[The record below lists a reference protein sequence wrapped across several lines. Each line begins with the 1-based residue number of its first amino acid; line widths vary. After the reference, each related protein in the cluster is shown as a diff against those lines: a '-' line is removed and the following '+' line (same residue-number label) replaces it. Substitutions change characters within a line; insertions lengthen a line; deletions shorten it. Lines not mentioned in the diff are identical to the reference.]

1 MSQLSH
7 FGPRKTRGP
16 TRPLSAHRQA
26 FHLHGICDLVA
37 VQVPAEG
44 LQPRGVWP
52 WLSTC
57 LNHVTITRS
66 HTHNTHILYIYIIN
80 KNNKHNKPY

>member
-44 LQPRGVWP
+44 LQPRGVGPWRS

-66 HTHNTHILYIYIIN
+66 HTHTQYTHIIYIYRYY
-80 KNNKHNKPY
+80 K